1 MTSRPIAT
9 LAAVL
14 AVALPFGGGLA
25 TLSSQAAAQ
34 GAPQQNGAPQAKP
47 APRTVR
53 VVAPEPSSAA
63 GKLTLS
69 GRTAPAEQALVSAR
83 ATGVVADRKVD
94 IGDRVEEGDVL
105 LLIEAPEI
113 EHELN
118 RARAALQQVRAR
130 LEISKLNAARADELT
145 PKGFLSE
152 QVRDER
158 RASLQTAEAD
168 IAAAEAEVKR
178 LEEIQRF
185 QTVRAPFTGTI
196 VARQVSRGDKISGDQ
211 TQQGS
216 FLFRIARLDP
226 LRVEIDVPQSSA
238 LKIKERDKARVT
250 FAELPG
256 EIFEAEVA
264 RMSHLIEQAS
274 STMRAELMMPNPGR
288 RIPAGLNGQV
298 MFSLAR
304 DNSTVTVP
312 ANTIAVRDGRQ
323 MVALVDAQSR
333 VEFRPIVV
341 GRDLGNSVEVT
352 SGLGIAD
359 RVILSPNALLRQ
371 GDEVSVHVDTAKGK
385 ENEKR

>member
-1 MTSRPIAT
+1 MTSRPIMT
-9 LAAVL
+9 LASAL
-14 AVALPFGGGLA
+14 AVATLLPAGFA
-25 TLSSQAAAQ
+25 ALSLPAAAQ
-34 GAPQQNGAPQAKP
+34 GAPAQGSPAQGKP
-47 APRTVR
+47 VPRTVR
-53 VVAPEPSSAA
+53 VVAPEPATAA
-63 GKLTLS
+63 GKLSLS

-83 ATGVVADRKVD
+83 ATGVVAERKVD
-94 IGDRVEEGDVL
+94 IGDRVEAGDVL
-105 LLIEAPEI
+105 LTIEAPEI
-113 EHELN
+113 EHELS
-118 RARAALQQVRAR
+118 RARAALRQVCAR
-130 LEISKLNAARADELT
+130 LDIAKLNSARADQLT

-178 LEEIQRF
+178 LEEVQGF
-185 QTVRAPFTGTI
+185 QTVRAPFMGTI
-196 VARQVSRGDKISGDQ
+196 VARQVERGDKISGDQ
-211 TQQGS
+211 SQQGS

-238 LKIKERDKARVT
+238 LKIKPKDKARVT

-264 RMSHLIEQAS
+264 RMSHLIDQAS

-298 MFSLAR
+298 LFLLAR
-304 DNSTVTVP
+304 DNTTVTVP
-312 ANTIAVRDGRQ
+312 SNTLAVRDGRQ

-333 VEFRPIVV
+333 VEFRPVVV
-341 GRDLGNSVEVT
+341 GRDLGDRVEVT
-352 SGLGIAD
+352 SGLGIVD

-371 GDEVSVHVDTAKGK
+371 GDEVAVHVDTAKSA